1 MSNFI
6 GANPSVKSDF
16 LKKSFQSK
24 MIEKRTQSK
33 KKSEKKRWSVKKRR
47 FGTLTE
53 ILNQVKVYL
62 QQKARVRFLISRWYF
77 WSTPDSTYAFLDVL
91 YL

>member
-1 MSNFI
+1 MFEKNQKNKKEARVGPFKRSSRNSNATKYLGKVVLNHDPMKRFLSVIGSAMSNFI

-33 KKSEKKRWSVKKRR
+33 KKSEKKR
-47 FGTLTE
+47 
-53 ILNQVKVYL
+53 
-62 QQKARVRFLISRWYF
+62 
-77 WSTPDSTYAFLDVL
+77 
-91 YL
+91 